1 MLESIKRFFE
11 NLAPEATQTVEE
23 KQHAIHLAV
32 SVLLVEMSRMD
43 GKVSGIEIDQLHQ
56 LLEKQFQL
64 SAQEKKDLTDLASQ
78 ELDNST
84 DYYQFTS
91 VINEHFEHQQKI
103 DLIEYLWQIAFVDG
117 KLDAHEEH
125 YLRKIHS
132 LLHVSHKDFMKT
144 KHLAGKK
151 INRP

>member
-1 MLESIKRFFE
+1 MLKTIKLFFE
-11 NLAPEATQTVEE
+11 NLAPEAKQSESD

-43 GKVSGIEIDQLHQ
+43 GKVSDIEMAHITS
-56 LLEKQFQL
+56 LLDKQFEL
-64 SAQEKKDLTDLASQ
+64 TAQEKAEVMELAHE
-78 ELDNST
+78 ELDASI

-91 VINEHFEHQQKI
+91 VINQHFEQPQKI
-103 DLIEYLWQIAFVDG
+103 KMIEQLWQTAFVDG

-132 LLHVSHKDFMKT
+132 LLHVPHSDFIKAKLRAEASHK
-144 KHLAGKK
+144 
-151 INRP
+151 R

>member
-1 MLESIKRFFE
+1 MLKSIKQFFD
-11 NLAPEATQTVEE
+11 NLAPKETQTEAE

-43 GKVSGIEIDQLHQ
+43 GKVSDIELAHILD
-56 LLEKQFQL
+56 LLDKQFEL
-64 SAQEKKDLTDLASQ
+64 TAQEKSEVMELAHE
-78 ELDNST
+78 ELDSST

-91 VINEHFEHQQKI
+91 VINQHFEQSQKVKM
-103 DLIEYLWQIAFVDG
+103 IEQLWQTAFIDG

-132 LLHVSHKDFMKT
+132 LLHVPHSDFIKTKLRAEASHKK
-144 KHLAGKK
+144 
-151 INRP
+151 